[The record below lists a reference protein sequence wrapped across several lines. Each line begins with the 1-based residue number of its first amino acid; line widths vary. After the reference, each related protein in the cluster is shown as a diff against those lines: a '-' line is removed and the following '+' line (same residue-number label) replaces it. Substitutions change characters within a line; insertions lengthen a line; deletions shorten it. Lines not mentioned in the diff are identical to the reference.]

1 VTKISVIG
9 AGAWGTALAQTYAAS
24 GHDVTL
30 WVRETDLAETMR
42 AAREN
47 TAFLPGI
54 RLADSLN
61 ITPSLEEAARS
72 EVLLLVV
79 PAQFARSTLK
89 SLAPHLKT
97 GTTIVL
103 CAKGI
108 EIATGKLLTDVVA
121 EECPGTSCAVLTGPN
136 FAHEIAGG
144 KPSASTIAAQ
154 NIDESKRIQSL
165 LSSKNLRLYAAD
177 DVIAAEIAGA
187 VKNVIAIACGIV
199 HGLDL
204 GESARAALVTRGLA
218 EIARLTIA
226 MGGKRETLMGQCGVG
241 DMMLTC
247 SSIKSRNFSFGV
259 LMAEGK
265 TPEEILASR
274 SAVTEGVPTAKAT
287 AALAEK
293 LGIDMPIVKTV
304 DACLHHGLGVSEALA
319 ALMLRPARA
328 ELE

>member
-9 AGAWGTALAQTYAAS
+9 AGAWGTALAQTYASS

-30 WVRETDLAETMR
+30 WVRETDLAETM
-42 AAREN
+42 AVSREN

-54 RLADSLN
+54 KLANSLK
-61 ITPSLEEAARS
+61 ITNSLEEAAS
-72 EVLLLVV
+72 SDVLLLVV
-79 PAQFARSTLK
+79 PAQFARATLK
-89 SLAPHLKT
+89 SLAPHLET
-97 GTTIVL
+97 GTVIVL

-108 EIATGKLLTDVVA
+108 EIASGKLLTDVVA
-121 EECPGTSCAVLTGPN
+121 EECPAAACAVLTGPN
-136 FAHEIAGG
+136 FAHEIAAG
-144 KPSASTIAAQ
+144 KPSASTIAAR
-154 NIDESKRIQSL
+154 NMDEAKRIQSL
-165 LSSKNLRLYAAD
+165 LTSKNLRLYAAD

-199 HGLDL
+199 HGLNL

-218 EIARLTIA
+218 EIARLTAA
-226 MGGKRETLMGQCGVG
+226 MGGKKETLMGQCGIG

-265 TPEEILASR
+265 SPEEILASR

-293 LGIDMPIVKTV
+293 LGVDMPIVKTV
-304 DACLHHGLGVSEALA
+304 DACLHHKLGVPEALA
-319 ALMLRPARA
+319 AIMERPART